1 MVTFHSY
8 VSLPEGN
15 GYVHSILYI
24 YIYIHTVIQYIDMCE
39 TDTCSC
45 HDIDGGHINSV
56 KSQVD
61 PMEILTEH

>member
-1 MVTFHSY
+1 MSIRFYTY
-8 VSLPEGN
+8 V
-15 GYVHSILYI
+15 